1 MAMLTAAGDDR
12 PIPDGPL
19 VQNTENGD
27 TAVLHLTLD
36 KLIRVSESARDKPL
50 DLEDL
55 TQVELEHIK
64 GGLPCSTAMNPT
76 LGCVNSPNIW
86 TQQGQRL
93 EIKEAKEKITSVAI
107 GKF

>member
-1 MAMLTAAGDDR
+1 
-12 PIPDGPL
+12 
-19 VQNTENGD
+19 
-27 TAVLHLTLD
+27 VLHLTLD
-36 KLIRVSESARDKPL
+36 KLIRVSESARDKPI

-55 TQVELEHIK
+55 TQVELEHLNE
-64 GGLPCSTAMNPT
+64 GLPSSTAVNPT